1 MGTNH
6 LSSETTS
13 ERIAKLIVDMIINI
27 KKENHSVSM
36 SGIVP
41 QNDTP
46 NNKAWDVTSRSGTIE
61 DWTAWRCAKKR
72 KLIIQGIKI

>member
-1 MGTNH
+1 MYEGPCIGENSPNHVIIHVGTNH

-46 NNKAWDVTSRSGTIE
+46 NNKA
-61 DWTAWRCAKKR
+61 
-72 KLIIQGIKI
+72 

>member
-6 LSSETTS
+6 LSSETTP
-13 ERIAKLIVDMIINI
+13 ERIAKLIVDLIKNI
-27 KKENHSVSM
+27 KKENRSVGM

-46 NNKAWDVTSRSGTIE
+46 NNKAWDVKSRSGTIE
-61 DWTAWRCAKKR
+61 DCTAWRCAKKR